1 MIADAIL
8 ADLLAHGIEPTVTPD
23 GTGIEVP
30 AGKLTPTQRAAIVA
44 HKQELITR
52 LIETSQITAQLLA
65 AAMRRCDEFNDNEPK
80 REQMRADCLELCPRL
95 QADLLAHFRSTGGAA

>member
-1 MIADAIL
+1 VTADAIL

-30 AGKLTPTQRAAIVA
+30 AGKLSPIQRAAIVA

-52 LIETSQITAQLLA
+52 LIETSQITAQLIA
-65 AAMRRCDEFNDNEPK
+65 AAMRRCDQFGDDEAK
-80 REQMRADCLELCPRL
+80 RAQMRSDCLETPPHL
-95 QADLLAHFRSTGGAA
+95 QADLLQHFKESP